1 MRAMGALTSTAAENQ
16 ALWNLRS
23 RRLCSVRK
31 KAAVELPRLQTYE
44 KLLVY
49 FASSRQWQG
58 GLCPAR
64 PLISSLTR
72 DDAKKVIS

>member
-31 KAAVELPRLQTYE
+31 EAAVELSRLQTYE

-49 FASSRQWQG
+49 LPSCRQCQR
-58 GLCPAR
+58 GLTVWEMLFYP
-64 PLISSLTR
+64 SSLCR
-72 DDAKKVIS
+72 QK

>member
-1 MRAMGALTSTAAENQ
+1 MAGWLATAAELQ

-31 KAAVELPRLQTYE
+31 EAAVELSRLQTYE

-49 FASSRQWQG
+49 LPSCRQCQR
-58 GLCPAR
+58 GLTVWEMLFVPHHIAVKKI
-64 PLISSLTR
+64 IS
-72 DDAKKVIS
+72 